1 MRERQRE
8 RFYTFYL
15 NQVSF
20 SRPNPSELQL
30 TLSVS
35 LRVKVEGNV
44 DAMVAIFENGLVT
57 DCCKGENRG
66 RVLTNDRIVRS
77 LEKVCTLQAPVTKKP
92 TRGQVNIKL
101 WEGYTKAKCGMVV
114 FLQNPSSMEV
124 VGAQLLEL
132 PNDA

>member
-1 MRERQRE
+1 MA
-8 RFYTFYL
+8 FHL

-20 SRPNPSELQL
+20 SRPNPSELEVS
-30 TLSVS
+30 LSVIS

-44 DAMVAIFENGLVT
+44 DAMVAIFENGRVT

-92 TRGQVNIKL
+92 TRGQANMKL